1 MSPALIALS
10 FVLLGRSFYILYVQ
24 KRGTRPVEI
33 LTWLSAT
40 LVVCFWTWKLAVPPT
55 EDGSS
60 APVKAVSATVANFH
74 RVTLHVKDMCKQLNI
89 T

>member
-1 MSPALIALS
+1 MSPAFIALS
-10 FVLLGRSFYILYVQ
+10 VGLLGRSFYIVYVQ

-33 LTWLSAT
+33 LTWLSAI
-40 LVVCFWTWKLAVPPT
+40 LVVCFWTWKLTTPPR

-60 APVKAVSATVANFH
+60 PPGKAVSALVANTSQ
-74 RVTLHVKDMCKQLNI
+74 VTLHVKDMGKQLNL